1 MAQDGE
7 AGHREG
13 PSATAEE
20 VMPELKHETHTELG
34 EGPPGQGHSE
44 QARSLEGPPCKP
56 PPTLGFCWSRG
67 QVSRVNSIWG
77 AASHREG

>member
-44 QARSLEGPPCKP
+44 QARWVGGTTMQATTNAGVLLEPRTGEWGQQH
-56 PPTLGFCWSRG
+56 LGCC
-67 QVSRVNSIWG
+67 
-77 AASHREG
+77 